1 MVLYFTGTG
10 NSRYVAE
17 LIAEATGDKLVNI
30 SEYTRDGH
38 PADFEEPGPYVFVS
52 PVYVSA
58 PAKPFMEFV
67 KRSSFPRDAKAYF
80 IMTSAASMGGS
91 PEYCRR
97 LSAKKGLLYQ
107 GAINVVMPQ
116 NYVLLAQ
123 AREDEQL
130 RARIEDAQ
138 PVIERIVDA
147 IKAGDKLPPDGMQA
161 WEYAACVLVVDFYYK
176 HFMTAKAFHVSE
188 DCISCGKCASA
199 CPLGNIVMRDGRP
212 LWGNDCT
219 HCMAC
224 ISLCPVQAVEFGRL
238 TQGRRRYQGPK
249 SVLKEEQTIP

>member
-17 LIAEATGDKLVNI
+17 LIAQATGDRLVDI
-30 SEYTRDGH
+30 SEYTRNGH
-38 PADFEEPGPYVFVS
+38 PTDFQESGPYVFVS
-52 PVYVSA
+52 PVYVEA

-80 IMTSAASMGGS
+80 VMTSASRMGGS

-97 LSAKKGLLYQ
+97 LSAQKGLLYQ
-107 GAINVVMPQ
+107 GAINVIMPQ

-123 AREDEQL
+123 APEDEQL
-130 RARIEDAQ
+130 RKTIEDAQ
-138 PVIERIVDA
+138 PVIERAIAA
-147 IKAGDKLPPDGMQA
+147 IKAKDRLPPDDMQA
-161 WEYAACVLVVDFYYK
+161 WEYVVCRLVIDFYCR
-176 HFMTAKAFHVSE
+176 HFMTAKPFHVTE
-188 DCISCGKCASA
+188 GCVSCGRCASA

-212 LWGNDCT
+212 LWGSDCT

-224 ISLCPVQAVEFGRL
+224 ICLCPAQAVEFGKLSR
-238 TQGRRRYQGPK
+238 GRRRYRGPS
-249 SVLKEEQTIP
+249 SVGMA